1 MSSYTCRICH
11 SPDYELVLDYGSVV
25 PADAFLLSSK
35 AIENEQRL
43 PLTLVICKECRHL
56 QTREVLDPAMLFS
69 EYVWETGIP
78 ASIRRYCQEFAD
90 AALVRAGNPETP
102 SIFEI
107 ASNDGTMLKEF
118 KSRGSEA

>member
-1 MSSYTCRICH
+1 MSSYACRICH
-11 SPDYELVLDYGSVV
+11 SPDYDLVLDYGSVV

-69 EYVWETGIP
+69 VFGV
-78 ASIRRYCQEFAD
+78 RVGNRYPCVYST
-90 AALVRAGNPETP
+90 LLSRVR
-102 SIFEI
+102 
-107 ASNDGTMLKEF
+107 
-118 KSRGSEA
+118 